1 MAGYIF
7 TADLIDQLRREP
19 MHEVLRDLGKAGRDA
34 HILATP
40 EFRRLLGY
48 LTEVAD
54 GRDRR
59 EPQVA
64 VAGTH
69 RPQPRLRVLI
79 GEAFGQYG
87 DLTWFRLNK
96 IAASGRPPLKG
107 VFPRMAAGVGRMEGE
122 DLEAVVSA
130 LVDEQP
136 DKRLLTMLN
145 ERGGRIANCGLE
157 LFTRL
162 AFLFRPDLY
171 FLIPRAWGEES
182 GCLSFIGEDLR
193 KYGAVC
199 RALRSICDEVNFPA
213 EVRGLLFDRAARMQP
228 MHLTLL
234 EAINRSIGG
243 ALAWSNVLDAGD
255 AYVSGRKAHDDISM
269 PLEVACAAIRV
280 RRGESRLRQ
289 QLFRNFRGRCAISG
303 ECPKDLL
310 EVAHIAPYPAGDV
323 NSPRNAVLLRSD
335 LHTLWDLQL
344 IGVNPETLEVSLSEA
359 IRGTYAEAI
368 AGRSL
373 TEPGGANA
381 LDRVALKER
390 WVNFMAT
397 ERRRQAE
404 RARGGSDGA
413 RKSIGPN
420 READDAAVVDTFE
433 QLEPK
438 KSSASG
444 IWRSPVTAG
453 VSAGGASG
461 GGGGGGSPGA
471 GASGSYKTIPMEVVE
486 DTDEVA
492 AEP

>member
-19 MHEVLRDLGKAGRDA
+19 MHEALRDLGKAGRDA
-34 HILATP
+34 HVLATP
-40 EFRRLLGY
+40 EFRKLLGY

-59 EPQVA
+59 EPQTA

-69 RPQPRLRVLI
+69 RPQPRLRTLI
-79 GEAFGQYG
+79 NEAFGQYG

-107 VFPRMAAGVGRMEGE
+107 VFPRMAAGVGRVDGA
-122 DLEAVVSA
+122 DLEAIVTA

-136 DKRLLTMLN
+136 DKRLLTLLN

-171 FLIPRAWGEES
+171 FLIPRKWGEES
-182 GCLSFIGEDLR
+182 GCLSFIGDDLR

-199 RALRSICDEVNFPA
+199 RALRQICDEVNFPA
-213 EVRGLLFDRAARMQP
+213 EVRAALFDRAARMEP
-228 MHLTLL
+228 MHPTLL

-243 ALAWSNVLDAGD
+243 ALAWSNVLNAGD
-255 AYVSGRKAHDDISM
+255 AYVAGRKVHDDISM
-269 PLEVACAAIRV
+269 PLEVASAAIRV

-289 QLFRNFRGRCAISG
+289 QLLRNFKGRCAISG

-344 IGVNPETLEVSLSEA
+344 IGVNPETLEVSLSDA

-368 AGRSL
+368 AGKSL
-373 TEPGGANA
+373 AEPGGANA

-390 WVNFMAT
+390 WANFQAT

-404 RARGGSDGA
+404 RPRGGSDGA

-420 READDAAVVDTFE
+420 REGEEAVVIETFE

-444 IWRSPVTAG
+444 IWRSPVVAG
-453 VSAGGASG
+453 TSG
-461 GGGGGGSPGA
+461 GGGGGGGSHGSPGNP
-471 GASGSYKTIPMEVVE
+471 GASGSYKAIPMEVVE